1 MKEDVNK
8 YVAESLVCQK
18 NKIESVSPAGLLQP
32 LPIPER
38 VWAEIS
44 MDYIKG
50 LSKPKGFNSML
61 VVVDCLS
68 KYAHFLS
75 S

>member
-1 MKEDVNK
+1 MKEDVKK
-8 YVAESLVCQK
+8 YVVESLVCQK
-18 NKIESVSPAGLLQP
+18 NKIKSVSPAGLLQP

-44 MDYIKG
+44 MDFIKG
-50 LSKPKGFNSML
+50 LSKPKGFDSVL
-61 VVVDCLS
+61 VVVDRLS